1 MYVMKKN
8 CQRIIL
14 FALFPIIAGCESA
27 SFDYPFQ
34 NPKSAIDDRVADLV
48 SRMTLDEKVAQM
60 QNTAPAITRLGV
72 PAFDWWN
79 ECLHGV
85 ARAGLATVF
94 PQAIGMAAMWDEA
107 EMFNVAEVISDEA
120 RAKHHYCAARDKRGM
135 NQGLT
140 FWTPNINIFRDP
152 RWGRGQETYGE
163 DPYLTGEL
171 AVPFIRGLQGDH
183 PQYLKLV
190 ATVKHFA
197 VHSGPESTRRSA
209 NVLPSAY
216 DLYET
221 YLPHFKK
228 AVEQA
233 HPYSAM
239 CAYQRLN
246 GLPCCG
252 SLFLSDM
259 LRNEW
264 GFDGYIVSDCGG
276 VSYFHEHHHVTS
288 TPEESSVMSVKA
300 GTDLN
305 CGTTY
310 ANLPSAVAKGMIT
323 ESEIDVSVKRLMK
336 ARFKLGLFDKPDAQ
350 PYTKIPLQTVD
361 CEHHRQVALNVARKS
376 LVLLKN
382 ERNTLPFPKDVKKVA
397 VIGPNANDPEALL
410 GNYSG
415 SAPYLITPFEA
426 IRQKLPKA
434 EVTFALG
441 CTADVNRPFL
451 QPVAPQ
457 HLYTDSTMSGHGLK
471 AEYFANKDR
480 TGTPELVRTDSLID
494 VCFYTGTPF
503 ADKNLDL
510 YSARWTGVIVPP
522 VTGEYALGAE
532 GFSGYEV
539 FLNNQSIARWEG
551 IYDPERNYR
560 RIHLEAGKPY
570 ALRVDYFSENSSQS
584 VIRLLW
590 EIPEPAAEA
599 NALRAAAEA
608 DIVVLCMGINI
619 SFENEG
625 RDRKDIQLP
634 EPQRRLIS
642 KILRAGKPTVMVLNS
657 GSALALDADAE
668 NIPAIIQAWY
678 PGQSG
683 GTAIADVIFGDYNPA
698 GRLPVTFYRSI
709 DQLPDYASF
718 DMEGR
723 TYRYFREQPQFE
735 FGHGL
740 SYTTFA
746 YEAVAAPATL
756 VPGKP
761 AEITVRITNTGK
773 YDGDEVAQLYIS
785 LPGDKYRVPIR
796 SLQGFKRLHL
806 KAGETRTVSFTL
818 TPEQFQTR
826 DGDGKPVIPSG
837 KATVSVGGKQPD
849 EKSIATRQI
858 LQFAIKL

>member
-1 MYVMKKN
+1 MYVMKKTL
-8 CQRIIL
+8 QRIL
-14 FALFPIIAGCESA
+14 FFALFPIVAGCES
-27 SFDYPFQ
+27 SPFDYPFQ
-34 NPKSAIDDRVADLV
+34 NPKHAIDDRVDDLV
-48 SRMTLDEKVAQM
+48 SRMTLAEKVAQM
-60 QNTAPAITRLGV
+60 QNAAPAIPRLGV
-72 PAFDWWN
+72 PAHDWWN

-85 ARAGLATVF
+85 ARSGLATVF
-94 PQAIGMAAMWDEA
+94 PQAIGMAAMWDDA

-120 RAKHHYCAARDKRGM
+120 RAKHHHYAARDKRGM

-140 FWTPNINIFRDP
+140 YWTPNINIFRDP

-171 AVPFIRGLQGDH
+171 AVPFIKGLQGND
-183 PQYLKLV
+183 PRYLKLV

-209 NVLPSAY
+209 NVNPSNY
-216 DLYET
+216 DLHET

-246 GLPCCG
+246 DLPCCG
-252 SLFLSDM
+252 SLFLSDL
-259 LRNEW
+259 LRKDW
-264 GFDGYIVSDCGG
+264 GFDGYVVSDCGG
-276 VSYFHEHHHVTS
+276 ISYFHEHHRVTAN
-288 TPEESSVMSVKA
+288 PEESSVMAVKA

-310 ANLPSAVAKGMIT
+310 ANLTSAVAKGMISET
-323 ESEIDVSVKRLMK
+323 EIDVSVKRLMK
-336 ARFKLGLFDKPDAQ
+336 ARFKLGQFDKPDFQ
-350 PYTKIPLQTVD
+350 PYTNIPLWKVD
-361 CEHHRQVALNVARKS
+361 CAQHREVALNVARKS

-382 ERNTLPFPKDVKKVA
+382 DGNTLPFSKNVKKVA
-397 VIGPNANDPEALL
+397 VIGPNADDPEALL

-415 SAPYLITPFEA
+415 SAPYLITPLKA
-426 IRQKLPKA
+426 IREKLPNA
-434 EVTFALG
+434 QVTFALG

-451 QPVAPQ
+451 QPVAPR
-457 HLYTDSTMSGHGLK
+457 YFFTDSTMTERGLK

-480 TGTPELVRTDSLID
+480 SGTPEIVRNDSL
-494 VCFYTGTPF
+494 VNVRFYIATPF
-503 ADKNLDL
+503 DDKNLDQ
-510 YSARWTGVIVPP
+510 YSARWTGVLVPP

-539 FLNNQSIARWEG
+539 FLDNQSVTKWDG
-551 IYDPERNYR
+551 IYDPERRYK
-560 RIHLEAGKPY
+560 RIRLEAGKPY

-584 VIRLLW
+584 VMRLLW
-590 EIPEPAAEA
+590 DIPDPALEEK
-599 NALRAAAEA
+599 ALRAAADA
-608 DIVVLCMGINI
+608 DLVVLCMGINI

-634 EPQRRLIS
+634 DIQRKLIS
-642 KILRAGKPTVMVLNS
+642 KVLRTGKPIVMVLNG

-668 NIPAIIQAWY
+668 RIPAIIQAWY

-709 DQLPDYASF
+709 DQLPDYAAF

-723 TYRYFREQPQFE
+723 TYRYFRGQPQFE

-746 YEAVAAPATL
+746 YEVVSAPSTL
-756 VPGKP
+756 VTDKP
-761 AEITVRITNTGK
+761 TEIKVKITNTGK
-773 YDGDEVAQLYIS
+773 YDGDEVAQLYVT
-785 LPGDKYRVPIR
+785 LPGDKYRVPVR
-796 SLQGFKRLHL
+796 SLQGFKRLRL
-806 KAGETRTVSFTL
+806 KAGESHTVGFTL
-818 TPEQFQTR
+818 NP
-826 DGDGKPVIPSG
+826 
-837 KATVSVGGKQPD
+837 
-849 EKSIATRQI
+849 
-858 LQFAIKL
+858 

>member
-1 MYVMKKN
+1 MKKN
-8 CQRIIL
+8 CQRILL
-14 FALFPIIAGCESA
+14 FALFPILAGCQSTQ
-27 SFDYPFQ
+27 FDFPFQ
-34 NPKSAIDDRVADLV
+34 NPKLALDDRVADLV

-85 ARAGLATVF
+85 ARSGLATVF

-107 EMFNVAEVISDEA
+107 EMFAIASIISDEA
-120 RAKHHYCAARDKRGM
+120 RAKHSFYAARDKRGM

-140 FWTPNINIFRDP
+140 FWTPNINLFRDP

-171 AVPFIRGLQGDH
+171 AVPFVKGLQGDH

-209 NVLPSAY
+209 NVLPSEY
-216 DLYET
+216 DLWDT

-246 GLPCCG
+246 NLPCCG
-252 SLFLSDM
+252 SLFLSDL
-259 LRNEW
+259 LRNQW

-276 VSYFHEHHHVTS
+276 VSYFHEHHRVTA

-310 ANLPSAVAKGMIT
+310 ANLASAVAKGMIA
-323 ESEIDVSVKRLMK
+323 ESEIDVSVRRLMK
-336 ARFKLGLFDKPDAQ
+336 ARFKLGQFDSPDSQ
-350 PYTKIPLQTVD
+350 PYTKIPLSTVD
-361 CEHHRQVALNVARKS
+361 CKQHREAALNVARKS

-382 ERNTLPFPKDVKKVA
+382 DRNILPFSKDVKKVA
-397 VIGPNANDPEALL
+397 VVGPNANDPEALV

-415 SAPYLITPFEA
+415 SAPYLVTPFDA
-426 IRQKLPKA
+426 IREKLPKA
-434 EVTFALG
+434 EVVFALG
-441 CTADVNRPFL
+441 CTADANRPFL
-451 QPVAPQ
+451 QPVAPRYF
-457 HLYTDSTMSGHGLK
+457 YTDSTMSAHGLK
-471 AEYFANKDR
+471 AQYFANKDR
-480 TGTPELVRTDSLID
+480 AGTPELVRNDSLIN
-494 VCFYTGTPF
+494 VCFYMGTPF

-539 FLNNQSIARWEG
+539 LLDNQTIAKWDG
-551 IYDPERNYR
+551 IYDPERNYKR
-560 RIHLEAGKPY
+560 LRLEAGKPY
-570 ALRVDYFSENSSQS
+570 AIRADYFSENSSQS
-584 VIRLLW
+584 VMRLLW
-590 EIPEPAAEA
+590 EIPEPDAEA

-608 DIVVLCMGINI
+608 DLVVLCMGINI

-642 KILRAGKPTVMVLNS
+642 KILATGKPTVMVLNS

-668 NIPAIIQAWY
+668 KIPAIIQAWY

-683 GTAIADVIFGDYNPA
+683 GTAIADAIFGDYNPA

-723 TYRYFREQPQFE
+723 TYRYFRQQPQFE

-740 SYTTFA
+740 SYTSFA
-746 YEAVAAPATL
+746 YEAVSAPAAL
-756 VPGKP
+756 APGKP
-761 AEITVRITNTGK
+761 AEITIKITNTGI
-773 YDGDEVAQLYIS
+773 YDGDEVAQLYVS
-785 LPGDKYRVPIR
+785 LPAGKYRVPVR
-796 SLQGFKRLHL
+796 SLQAFKRIHL
-806 KAGETRTVSFTL
+806 KAGESRTLSFTL
-818 TPEQFQTR
+818 APEQFQTR
-826 DGDGKPVIPSG
+826 DENGMPVTQSG
-837 KATVSVGGKQPD
+837 KAIVSAGGKQPD
-849 EKSIATRQI
+849 KKAIADKQAV
-858 LQFAIKL
+858 QFEITI